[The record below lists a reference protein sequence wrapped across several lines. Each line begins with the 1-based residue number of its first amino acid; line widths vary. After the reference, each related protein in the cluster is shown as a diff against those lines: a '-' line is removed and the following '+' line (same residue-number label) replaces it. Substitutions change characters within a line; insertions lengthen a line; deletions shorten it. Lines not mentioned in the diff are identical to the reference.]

1 MFDMLFR
8 AVAEEGR
15 KAGGRGEEREREMRN
30 DSVREISEVEAEGE
44 SSAVP
49 GVPGTGTGI
58 VFELLHRNR
67 MLTASLSPRVF
78 ENR

>member
-15 KAGGRGEEREREMRN
+15 KAGGRGEERERDEER
-30 DSVREISEVEAEGE
+30 VREISVVEAEGE

-67 MLTASLSPRVF
+67 MLTASLSPRFF
-78 ENR
+78 ENS